1 MKRTLIII
9 FSILALLLLLIV
21 VFFEVKEVPV
31 IKSESS
37 YTIQKSDQDG
47 LWMFDA
53 MLKERYGE
61 DQVTIGKQ
69 DSLNYLA
76 NYKDYILIM
85 IGENFY
91 FDETETNQIRES
103 ISLGNE
109 VLFITE
115 NLNTISSYN
124 SPNPVYYNSKDSLFT
139 LTWVDDCTDYPYSGR
154 TASDGPHTPTRL
166 KYIKH
171 DTLYD
176 HCEYS
181 SLVNAGASYPV
192 FTEVT
197 CDSNAYYLH
206 SIPQL
211 FTNGGALK
219 TDYRVNFNKTFD
231 VFNNR
236 QVIVHLPL
244 KANNYIGNN
253 KESLLQYILSQ
264 PPLKYAYYLT
274 LLLALTFVIFASKR
288 KQKEIPII
296 KPKENTTH
304 EYIETISALYMA
316 QDQNERLVAH
326 MKSNFYHKIK
336 VAYFLDAS
344 APDFAE
350 KLAKKSK
357 YPIEKIQ
364 SIVKQLN
371 IIDHYSFNDDQLIRL
386 YKDIYS
392 FDKNRK

>member
-9 FSILALLLLLIV
+9 FSLLALLLILMS

-61 DQVTIGKQ
+61 DQVEIEKR
-69 DSLNYLA
+69 DSLNYL
-76 NYKDYILIM
+76 KDYEDYLLIF
-85 IGENFY
+85 IGNNFY
-91 FDETETNQIRES
+91 FDETETYQLQEFTS
-103 ISLGNE
+103 SGNE
-109 VLFITE
+109 VLFIT
-115 NLNTISSYN
+115 NSFSTIGQDI
-124 SPNPVYYNSKDSLFT
+124 SPNPIYYSTQDSLFS
-139 LTWVDDCTDYPYSGR
+139 LTWVDDCIDYPYSGR
-154 TASDGPHTPTRL
+154 TASDSPHTSTRL
-166 KYIKH
+166 KYIAH

-176 HCEYS
+176 SCDYIP
-181 SLVNAGASYPV
+181 LVKAGESYPV
-192 FTEVT
+192 FSKVE
-197 CDSNAYYLH
+197 CDTNTYYLH

-219 TDYRVNFNKTFD
+219 TDYRVNFNETFD
-231 VFNNR
+231 VFDNSK
-236 QVIVHLPL
+236 VIIHLPL

-274 LLLALTFVIFASKR
+274 LLLALIFVIFASKR

-371 IIDHYSFNDDQLIRL
+371 IVDHYSFNDDQLIRL